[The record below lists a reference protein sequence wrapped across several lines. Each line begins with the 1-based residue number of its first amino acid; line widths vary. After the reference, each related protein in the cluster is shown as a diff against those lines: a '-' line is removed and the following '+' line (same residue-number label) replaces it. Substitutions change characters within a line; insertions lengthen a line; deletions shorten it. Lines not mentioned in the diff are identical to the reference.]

1 MWNNDIVRQ
10 IEFCSKQKKIWEY
23 YRISRKCINFYNYMY
38 FEFKIHNMKKKSNEI
53 SPDFFFLNPR
63 LQCEISIHDIVRYS

>member
-38 FEFKIHNMKKKSNEI
+38 FEFKIHNMKKNLTKFLQI
-53 SPDFFFLNPR
+53 SFF
-63 LQCEISIHDIVRYS
+63 

>member
-38 FEFKIHNMKKKSNEI
+38 FEFKILNMKKI
-53 SPDFFFLNPR
+53 
-63 LQCEISIHDIVRYS
+63 